1 MESDRRN
8 SDNMK
13 LITLMLFLLSL
24 NLTLWAQSD
33 TSAYNVQ
40 RNKINQLLQE
50 RSAKFS
56 QYDNSLSKR
65 TGIFGLKTKRDMQ
78 ASNDILTQI
87 VLNDNNIFSELKVL
101 LDFKDF
107 EKKEVEHR
115 AETVE
120 SRVDR
125 FQTTV
130 TRLQQ
135 ENDKLKA
142 ENEAQAI
149 MVNTMTIYLVSFI
162 LVSIIA
168 VIYAFRLKKLR
179 KPDIQN
185 T

>member
-1 MESDRRN
+1 
-8 SDNMK
+8 MK
-13 LITLMLFLLSL
+13 QFTLILFLLLL
-24 NLTLWAQSD
+24 NVTLFAQSD
-33 TSAYNVQ
+33 TSPYNTQ

-56 QYDNSLSKR
+56 QYDNSLGKR

-87 VLNDNNIFSELKVL
+87 VLTDNDIFAELKIL
-101 LDFKDF
+101 LDYKDF

-120 SRVDR
+120 GRIER
-125 FQTTV
+125 FQATI

-135 ENDKLKA
+135 ETDKLKA
-142 ENEAQAI
+142 ESEKQAAYA
-149 MVNTMTIYLVSFI
+149 NTLVIYLASSLLA
-162 LVSIIA
+162 LVAA
-168 VIYAFRLKKLR
+168 VIYAVRLKKLR
-179 KPDIQN
+179 KADIPG

>member
-1 MESDRRN
+1 
-8 SDNMK
+8 MK
-13 LITLMLFLLSL
+13 LINLMLFLLSM

-50 RSAKFS
+50 RSANFS

-120 SRVDR
+120 GRVDR
-125 FQTTV
+125 FQTTI

-135 ENDKLKA
+135 ENDKLKG

-149 MVNTMTIYLVSFI
+149 RVNTITIYLVSFI